1 MTIKLEFGE
10 EETGDAMNAMQA
22 GAMKMAAFDFDQRL
36 RSILKYN
43 MWPSDWDG
51 LSSGEMVDKLRALHR
66 DCWAEAGVAWD
77 D

>member
-1 MTIKLEFGE
+1 
-10 EETGDAMNAMQA
+10 
-22 GAMKMAAFDFDQRL
+22 MKMAAFDFDQRL
-36 RSILKYN
+36 RSILKYD